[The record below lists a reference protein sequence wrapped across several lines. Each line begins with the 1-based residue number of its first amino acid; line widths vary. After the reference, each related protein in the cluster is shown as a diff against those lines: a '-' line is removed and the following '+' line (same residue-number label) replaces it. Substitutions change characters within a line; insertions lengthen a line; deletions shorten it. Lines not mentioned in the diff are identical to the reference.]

1 MTEPVRLFIGTS
13 ANGEDAE
20 AEMVYEY
27 SLRSHCSRNLDIT
40 WMRQTLD
47 TDSPWGG
54 WETQEWST
62 PFSGF
67 RWAIPEVCGFKGRA
81 IYTDVDMI
89 NMRDIGELFD
99 IDLEG
104 KPMAARKGTRFG
116 GHEFCVI
123 VFDCAKMEEYLM
135 PIQRLKVNPS
145 SHHRYVRFFSGNDKL
160 VHELDRRWN
169 CHDGEGLNPNEIW
182 HLHFT
187 KMSTQPWKPKWFTG
201 TPEAHP
207 RPDLVNVWHGLRD
220 SAKANGYS
228 IKIPNTPY
236 VSYRII
242 GR

>member
-1 MTEPVRLFIGTS
+1 MIEPVRIFIGTS

-20 AEMVYEY
+20 AEMTYEY
-27 SLRSHCSRNLDIT
+27 SLRSNCSRPIDIV

-47 TDSPWGG
+47 KNSPWGG

-67 RWAIPEVCGFKGRA
+67 RWAIPEVCKFKGRA

-89 NMRDIGELFD
+89 NMRDISELFD
-99 IDLEG
+99 IELNG
-104 KPMAARKGTRFG
+104 KPMAARKGVRFG

-123 VFDCAKMEEYLM
+123 VFDCEKMQEHLM
-135 PIQRLKVNPS
+135 PIERMKTNS
-145 SHHRYVRFFSGNDKL
+145 SLHHRMIRYFSGNEKI
-160 VHELDRRWN
+160 VQELDKRWN
-169 CHDGEGLNPNEIW
+169 CHDGEGLAPDEIW

-201 TPEAHP
+201 VVEEHP
-207 RPDLVNVWHGLRD
+207 RQDLVKVWHGMRD

-228 IKIPNTPY
+228 VQIPNTP
-236 VSYRII
+236 VVPYRII

>member
-1 MTEPVRLFIGTS
+1 MSDPVKIFIGTS
-13 ANGEDAE
+13 SNGEDAE

-27 SLRSHCSRNLDIT
+27 SLRMNCSRDIDIT

-47 TDSPWGG
+47 ANSPWGG
-54 WETQEWST
+54 WQTEEWST

-89 NMRDIGELFD
+89 NMRDISELFD
-99 IDLEG
+99 MDLEG

-123 VFDCAKMEEYLM
+123 VFDCEQMEQYLA
-135 PIQRLKVNPS
+135 PISRMRINPS
-145 SHHRYVRFFSGNDKL
+145 AHHRYVRMFSGNDEL
-160 VHELDRRWN
+160 VKELDMRWN
-169 CHDGEGLNPNEIW
+169 CHDGEGLKPSDIW

-187 KMSTQPWKPKWFTG
+187 KMATQPWRPKWFTG
-201 TPEAHP
+201 TPEEHP
-207 RPDLVNVWHGLRD
+207 RADLVRVWEGMRD

-236 VSYRII
+236 VPYRII